1 MPNIPGLTFGTVAPM
16 RVRACIAAVGVI
28 ALAACGDPATSTP
41 TDTTPAAPSAPPA
54 APSAPSA
61 TSAAPPTS
69 TQVIPMPTPPD
80 TPPPTP
86 PATAPVGDPEFAIA
100 DLRGRVGPDG
110 DIEFVSQ
117 EEVTWRDG
125 SLGCPQPGWSYTQA
139 LVNGTRIVL
148 RHDGILYEYHSGGR
162 RRPFYCPPQFV
173 EPPSGAATAE
183 PGPGA

>member
-1 MPNIPGLTFGTVAPM
+1 MSTDIP
-16 RVRACIAAVGVI
+16 
-28 ALAACGDPATSTP
+28 
-41 TDTTPAAPSAPPA
+41 
-54 APSAPSA
+54 
-61 TSAAPPTS
+61 PPTS
-69 TQVIPMPTPPD
+69 PGSQPTSPPG
-80 TPPPTP
+80 
-86 PATAPVGDPEFAIA
+86 TAPIGDLDYAIGDLQERLGA
-100 DLRGRVGPDG
+100 DAV
-110 DIEFVSQ
+110 IEVVSQ